1 MRLLGLILFSSLI
14 IADDSW
20 MVYDDSS
27 VSRVDIFVDSLAL
40 EWMYEYDNVESD
52 SLHMAYIYYQNEY
65 INDTLEQVGFR
76 LRGNTSRVSEKKSF
90 KLDFNHFVPGRD
102 FYGVE
107 KINLNG
113 EHNDVSIVR
122 SKLSWDIFKSI
133 GMVATR
139 ANHIEVYI
147 NDNSSSAMLKRVSI
161 AGIELYRVPF

>member
-20 MVYDDSS
+20 MLYDDSS
-27 VSRVDIFVDSLAL
+27 VSRVDIFVDSLVL

-65 INDTLEQVGFR
+65 INDTLEQVGIR
-76 LRGNTSRVSEKKSF
+76 LRGNTSRVSDKKSF

-122 SKLSWDIFKSI
+122 SKLSWDIFERI

-139 ANHIEVYI
+139 ANHI
-147 NDNSSSAMLKRVSI
+147 AVSYTHLR
-161 AGIELYRVPF
+161 AHET